1 MKKVLLALVFIAPML
16 AWGQDTIR
24 RVQSI
29 PDISIDTIS
38 TEKPKQRKITRDNI
52 SFSDYDISFS
62 GVEKCD
68 WLSAKDLYNATLT
81 WLADFYEY
89 PKDVIRVNTPEKII
103 IEGRTGIHITDDT
116 DINGIITFE
125 FKEGR
130 YRWSINDCILIDN
143 FMRMLGHSDKRIRTL
158 PRYNRGSATDMLIYD
173 FSPFVESFRKKIEAY
188 RPNETPIPEGLLS
201 DW

>member
-1 MKKVLLALVFIAPML
+1 MKKFLLALALMVPMF

-24 RVQSI
+24 RVQPI
-29 PDISIDTIS
+29 TTMPISTIS

-68 WLSAKDLYNATLT
+68 WLLAKDLYNAALT
-81 WLADFYEY
+81 WLADFYEH

-103 IEGRTGIHITDDT
+103 IEGRTGIHITDDS
-116 DINGIITFE
+116 DINCIITFE
-125 FKEGR
+125 FKEGL

-143 FMRMLGHSDKRIRTL
+143 FMRMLGRSDKRIRTI
-158 PRYNRGSATDMLIYD
+158 PRYNKESATDMLIYD
-173 FSPFVESFRKKIEAY
+173 FSPFIESFRKKIRAY
-188 RPNETPIPEGLLS
+188 RPNVTPIPEGLSS

>member
-1 MKKVLLALVFIAPML
+1 MALIVPML

-29 PDISIDTIS
+29 TTMPIGTIS
-38 TEKPKQRKITRDNI
+38 TEKPKPRKITRDNI

-62 GVEKCD
+62 GVEKVD
-68 WLSAKDLYNATLT
+68 WLSAKDIYNATLT
-81 WLADFYEY
+81 WLADFYEH

-103 IEGRTGIHITDDT
+103 IEGRTGIHITDDS
-116 DINGIITFE
+116 DINCIITFE

-130 YRWSINDCILIDN
+130 YRWGINDCIIIDN
-143 FMRMLGHSDKRIRTL
+143 FMRMLGHSDKRIRTI
-158 PRYNRGSATDMLIYD
+158 PRYNRASATETLIND
-173 FSPFVESFRKKIEAY
+173 FSPFVESFRKKIRVY
-188 RPNETPIPEGLLS
+188 HPNVTPIPEGLSS

>member
-1 MKKVLLALVFIAPML
+1 MKKILQILLALIPMMI
-16 AWGQDTIR
+16 WGQDTIR

-29 PDISIDTIS
+29 PTISINAIS
-38 TEKPKQRKITRDNI
+38 TEKPKQHKITRDNI
-52 SFSDYDISFS
+52 LFSDYDISFS

-81 WLADFYEY
+81 WLADFYEH

-103 IEGRTGIHITDDT
+103 IEGRTGIHISDDS
-116 DINGIITFE
+116 DINCIITFE

-130 YRWSINDCILIDN
+130 YRWSINDCIIIDN
-143 FMRMLGHSDKRIRTL
+143 FMRMLGHSDKRIRTM
-158 PRYNRGSATDMLIYD
+158 PRYNRDGAIETLIDD
-173 FSPFVESFRKKIEAY
+173 FSPFVESFRKKIRVY
-188 RPNETPIPEGLLS
+188 RPDATPIPDGLSS